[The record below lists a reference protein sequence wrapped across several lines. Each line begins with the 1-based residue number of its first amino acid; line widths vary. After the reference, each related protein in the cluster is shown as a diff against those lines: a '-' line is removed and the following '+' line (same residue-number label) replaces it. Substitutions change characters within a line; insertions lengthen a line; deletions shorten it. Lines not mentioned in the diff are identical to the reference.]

1 MRIEFEEHGLWKV
14 SRKALGGQSLYTFVL
29 GSNRDDALETWLET
43 FSLHENPEI
52 MSGPFFTSDM
62 FRAHA
67 IDPS

>member
-14 SRKALGGQSLYTFVL
+14 SWTAPSGQSLYTFVL

-43 FSLHENPEI
+43 YSLHRNPEI

-62 FRAHA
+62 FRAHS
-67 IDPS
+67 INPD